1 MRFTTGSSQLKTSL
15 SETIKALVISAM
27 LITPI
32 ATAHAADDAP
42 PNQDSEKLKRQI
54 LMSLDDLDFIRNSP
68 SNSAEKPSDNGFQFS
83 KKGAIQ
89 YRRTLQLGD
98 DELSIRFDGP
108 VVKMSPGLRFRVEG
122 LRVGDHP
129 VHVEG
134 FGNVKG
140 GGLSVTV
147 RF

>member
-1 MRFTTGSSQLKTSL
+1 
-15 SETIKALVISAM
+15 M

-32 ATAHAADDAP
+32 ATAHAAEDAP
-42 PNQDSEKLKRQI
+42 TNQESEKLKRQI
-54 LMSLDDLDFIRNSP
+54 LMSLDDSDFIPNSP
-68 SNSAEKPSDNGFQFS
+68 SDPSQKFSDNGFRFS
-83 KKGAIQ
+83 RKGSIQ
-89 YRRTLQLGD
+89 YRRTLQFGGD
-98 DELSIRFDGP
+98 EVSIKFDGP

-122 LRVGDHP
+122 LRVGDRP
-129 VHVEG
+129 VRVEG